1 MSENTG
7 PLMLCATKILKPPP
21 TTIANIG
28 GNVTLPRPVAVRSLL
43 AGIAG
48 FFLLAP
54 IGLLVRGFQGM
65 LIMGA
70 VGAFVAVALITWEPQ
85 KGETLAQILGVAAQ
99 SRIRQKPVK
108 LNSAT
113 VSVSV
118 GVARISRVALGRVH
132 ILADSVNVRP
142 GAYDERGV
150 VRTEQNRNLALTGM
164 PERMPFPDVEPA
176 VVSGAAPLLTQVE
189 VDTQESLLADGLT
202 VGAGDDHVTAAE
214 PAGWRVPNPEL
225 RNRPPKAPT
234 RSLTRESAE
243 EEVAWDPSAVP
254 DAPSTTR
261 SRFRGPVGVN
271 PAAVQQAGAALQEPQ
286 ADPQDVNPVPHQSTG
301 ADTAGD
307 SAVGAFVMP
316 EEPAESGLGDTEPE
330 KKSRGRFKARRGGG
344 SEPAEDF
351 SMPAEADDGLT
362 LRDRRAQP

>member
-1 MSENTG
+1 
-7 PLMLCATKILKPPP
+7 MLCATKILKPPP

-43 AGIAG
+43 AGMAG

-54 IGLLVRGFQGM
+54 IGILVRGFEGL
-65 LIMGA
+65 LIMGII
-70 VGAFVAVALITWEPQ
+70 GAFVAVALITWEPQ

-99 SRIRQKPVK
+99 ARLRQKPVK
-108 LNSAT
+108 LNSDT
-113 VSVSV
+113 VSVSI

-132 ILADSVNVRP
+132 ILGDSVNVRP
-142 GAYDERGV
+142 DTYDERGV
-150 VRTEQNRNLALTGM
+150 IRTEQNRNLALTGM
-164 PERMPFPDVEPA
+164 PDRMPFPDVEPA
-176 VVSGAAPLLTQVE
+176 VVLSASPLRIQAE
-189 VDTQESLLADGLT
+189 VDTQEVLLSEGLT
-202 VGAGDDHVTAAE
+202 AEVSGGHITAAE
-214 PAGWRVPNPEL
+214 PVGWRMPNPEL

-234 RSLTRESAE
+234 RSLTRDSAE

-254 DAPSTTR
+254 DAPSPTR

-271 PAAVQQAGAALQEPQ
+271 PAAVQKTDAAPQEAQAGPQ
-286 ADPQDVNPVPHQSTG
+286 GVDPVAHQS
-301 ADTAGD
+301 ADAGTAGD

-316 EEPAESGLGDTEPE
+316 EEPAESGLGHTEPE
-330 KKSRGRFKARRGGG
+330 KKSRGRFKARRNGG
-344 SEPAEDF
+344 SEPAEGF

>member
-202 VGAGDDHVTAAE
+202 AGSGDDHMTAAE

-234 RSLTRESAE
+234 RSLTRDSAE

-254 DAPSTTR
+254 DVTNPTR
-261 SRFRGPVGVN
+261 GRFRAQVETNPVT
-271 PAAVQQAGAALQEPQ
+271 QQPPPDNALQELEVEPQ
-286 ADPQDVNPVPHQSTG
+286 GSDSVAHAN
-301 ADTAGD
+301 D
-307 SAVGAFVMP
+307 SAPGDGAGGVFLMP
-316 EEPAESGLGDTEPE
+316 EESVDPGVGHAEPP
-330 KKSRGRFKARRGGG
+330 KKSRGRFKVRRNGE
-344 SEPAEDF
+344 SETAEDF
-351 SMPAEADDGLT
+351 SMPAEADDGMT